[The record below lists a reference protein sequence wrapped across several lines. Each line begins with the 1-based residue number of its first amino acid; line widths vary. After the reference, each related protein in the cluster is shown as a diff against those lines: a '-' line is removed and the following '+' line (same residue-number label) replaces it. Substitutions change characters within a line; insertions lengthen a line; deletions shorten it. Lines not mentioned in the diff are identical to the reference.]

1 MELEQL
7 KTSWKELSVKMEKA
21 EIFNRKVTMNMLRRN
36 AKSSAGKLEKYEM
49 IFFVISV
56 LYTGFLG
63 VALTLNKSTLI
74 KNESIIVCIAV
85 FILAAIWQGYKLI
98 ILQQIKFDRCST
110 IELLS
115 RVTKYK
121 LLTKGRLIAGMIML
135 IPVFALLIYFQRD
148 MMVKELWIGMIAGAA
163 LGLVIGI
170 RTFMNH
176 WKNINELMT
185 DLEEIKSYDSLS
197 GE

>member
-1 MELEQL
+1 MIMELEQL
-7 KTSWKELSVKMEKA
+7 KTSWKELSEKMEKA
-21 EIFNRKVTMNMLRRN
+21 EIFNRQVTMNMLRRN

-56 LYTGFLG
+56 LYSGFLG
-63 VALTLNKSTLI
+63 VALALNESTLI
-74 KNESIIVCIAV
+74 KNESIIVCLVV

-98 ILQQIKFDRCST
+98 ILQQVKFDSCT
-110 IELLS
+110 ILELLT
-115 RVTKYK
+115 RVTRYK
-121 LLTKGRLIAGMIML
+121 LLTKGRLIAGMITL

-170 RTFMNH
+170 RTFLNH
-176 WKNINELMT
+176 WKNINELLT

-197 GE
+197 

>member
-7 KTSWKELSVKMEKA
+7 KTSWKELSEKMEKA
-21 EIFNRKVTMNMLRRN
+21 EIFNRQVTMNMLHRN

-56 LYTGFLG
+56 LYSGFLG
-63 VALTLNKSTLI
+63 VALALNENTLI
-74 KNESIIVCIAV
+74 KNESIIVCLV
-85 FILAAIWQGYKLI
+85 LFILAAIWQGYKLI
-98 ILQQIKFDRCST
+98 ILQQVRFDSCT
-110 IELLS
+110 TLELLT

-121 LLTKGRLIAGMIML
+121 LLTKGRLIAGMITL
-135 IPVFALLIYFQRD
+135 IPLFALLIYFQRD
-148 MMVKELWIGMIAGAA
+148 MMVKELWIGMITGAV

-176 WKNINELMT
+176 WKNINELLT
-185 DLEEIKSYDSLS
+185 DLEEIKSYN
-197 GE
+197 

>member
-1 MELEQL
+1 
-7 KTSWKELSVKMEKA
+7 MEKA
-21 EIFNRKVTMNMLRRN
+21 EIFNRQVTMNMLRRN

-56 LYTGFLG
+56 LYSGFLG
-63 VALTLNKSTLI
+63 VALALNESTLI
-74 KNESIIVCIAV
+74 KNESIIVCLVV

-98 ILQQIKFDRCST
+98 ILQQVKFDSCT
-110 IELLS
+110 ILELLT
-115 RVTKYK
+115 RVTRYK
-121 LLTKGRLIAGMIML
+121 LLTKGRLIAGMITL

-170 RTFMNH
+170 RTFLNH
-176 WKNINELMT
+176 WKNINELLT

-197 GE
+197 